1 MFVQLIR
8 NVTFYFLPP
17 VVGFFFS
24 FLFFFFP
31 PCLTCVSPGNLSRK
45 DTIMRNGRLQLL
57 QLYGWAP
64 ILLKVMHIFPLA
76 LVGLKPGLASDTLYQ
91 ELMIW
96 IRLLKHGQSVGVRS
110 CEANSFSAFLCR
122 CSVLHAHPF
131 SHSCQ
136 LHMMCSYFQLSGFW
150 TLILFFLLLMTEI
163 MRSNG
168 FCLANTETIVIDHSI
183 PNGKEKHLDVDSA
196 EHL

>member
-1 MFVQLIR
+1 MSSHSAKSDA
-8 NVTFYFLPP
+8 YFSTGISGTETRPY
-17 VVGFFFS
+17 FRYS
-24 FLFFFFP
+24 
-31 PCLTCVSPGNLSRK
+31 VSGIDDMNK
-45 DTIMRNGRLQLL
+45 I
-57 QLYGWAP
+57 
-64 ILLKVMHIFPLA
+64 
-76 LVGLKPGLASDTLYQ
+76 
-91 ELMIW
+91 
-96 IRLLKHGQSVGVRS
+96 KHGQSVGVRS

-122 CSVLHAHPF
+122 CSMLHAHPF